1 MTTISKKISKTS
13 NVPKIVK
20 NIKQTKLKGH
30 GKINKKAVKS
40 SKHDEGE
47 DAPIKGAAYD
57 LVVVESPSK
66 AKTIKKYLGRDFQ
79 VIASNGH
86 IKDLPKSKLGVD
98 VKNNFAIDLVPIT
111 NKKDKIEKIQS
122 MAKNADKIFLA
133 PDPDRE
139 GEAIAFHLHEEIGR
153 KRNVFRVLFNAVTKK
168 NVRDAI
174 DHPQELDVRKY
185 DSQRTRRILD
195 RLVGYKIS
203 PILWDKVQRGLS
215 AGRVQS
221 VALRIIVE
229 REDEVRAFKSEQWFS
244 IHALMIKDEK
254 EFKATYYGDS
264 PDKKVD
270 LTEIKNV
277 EHILKKVKN
286 QPFKAIEVKKKE
298 R

>member
-1 MTTISKKISKTS
+1 MEKEALQAGSVVVSKKSAKAQTIKKGLHAALKENVESKKI
-13 NVPKIVK
+13 V
-20 NIKQTKLKGH
+20 
-30 GKINKKAVKS
+30 KKAMTKKSKKKVKS
-40 SKHDEGE
+40 KILSG
-47 DAPIKGAAYD
+47 YQ
-57 LVVVESPSK
+57 LVIVESPSK

-203 PILWDKVQRGLS
+203 PILSG
-215 AGRVQS
+215 
-221 VALRIIVE
+221 II
-229 REDEVRAFKSEQWFS
+229 FSSE
-244 IHALMIKDEK
+244 KPGK
-254 EFKATYYGDS
+254 T
-264 PDKKVD
+264 KK
-270 LTEIKNV
+270 LKN
-277 EHILKKVKN
+277 
-286 QPFKAIEVKKKE
+286 
-298 R
+298 